1 METTSRIS
9 KKLGQK
15 RASYSSDVPHYMTH
29 DSFTGV
35 SWNTCIGAKI
45 ICIYILLL
53 KKREKQ
59 DTWGIILRY
68 LNPLHGKRGR
78 QFNRHKLIF
87 DMFKIVMSPP

>member
-15 RASYSSDVPHYMTH
+15 RASYSSDVPHCMTH

-45 ICIYILLL
+45 IYIYILLL
-53 KKREKQ
+53 KERKTRYMGYYFEMLKPPTWEKG
-59 DTWGIILRY
+59 TA
-68 LNPLHGKRGR
+68 
-78 QFNRHKLIF
+78 
-87 DMFKIVMSPP
+87 V

>member
-15 RASYSSDVPHYMTH
+15 RASYFSDVPHSMTH
-29 DSFTGV
+29 NSFTGV

-53 KKREKQ
+53 KNREKQ
-59 DTWGIILRY
+59 DTWGTNLS
-68 LNPLHGKRGR
+68 
-78 QFNRHKLIF
+78 F
-87 DMFKIVMSPP
+87 